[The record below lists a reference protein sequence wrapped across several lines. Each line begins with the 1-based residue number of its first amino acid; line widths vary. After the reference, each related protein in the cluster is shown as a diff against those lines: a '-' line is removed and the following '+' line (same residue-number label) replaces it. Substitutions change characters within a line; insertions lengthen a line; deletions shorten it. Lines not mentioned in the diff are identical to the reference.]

1 MNTNINPATS
11 SSAESQRT
19 PRKIANNVL
28 SWATDLD
35 PKTIEQ
41 AQRSASLPFIPGHVA
56 LMPDAHFG
64 YGATVGSVIPTKG
77 AVIPSAVGVDI
88 GCGMI
93 AARLNLSAGDLPDDL
108 QKLHSM
114 IARDVPAG
122 VGQGHDQSD
131 AFDAMPDLPATHGE
145 KYWTGK
151 MANKAAKQFGSLGS
165 GNHFVEVCLD
175 ELDRVWIVLHSGSRG
190 VGNMLANIHIDGARG
205 VMKQM
210 FIDLPDPDLA
220 YLVEGTPAFDAYIT
234 DMLWAQDY
242 AMGNRQRMLRLVFA
256 AVARFLDR
264 PAGEPAKIIDEI
276 NCHHNFTERE
286 HHSFPSGGADVWL
299 TRKGAIRARE
309 GDRGV
314 IPGSMGAQ
322 SFVVS
327 GKGAAS
333 SYQSCSHGAG
343 RRMSRAAARRNLDVE
358 TFEAVMAD
366 KAWNGKGRHGTSKM
380 LIDEDPRAY
389 KDIGEVMANQAD
401 LVTIDHELRQILNYK
416 GT

>member
-1 MNTNINPATS
+1 MNAPTTPN
-11 SSAESQRT
+11 T
-19 PRKIANNVL
+19 PRKLAKNVL

-35 PKTIEQ
+35 DKTLEQ
-41 AQRSASLPFIPGHVA
+41 AERSASLPFIPGHVA
-56 LMPDAHFG
+56 LMPDAHYG

-93 AARLNLSAGDLPDDL
+93 AARLNLTAGDLPDDL
-108 QKLHSM
+108 QNLHSM

-122 VGQGHDQSD
+122 VGQGHDD
-131 AFDAMPDLPATHGE
+131 GGAFDAMPDLPATSGE

-151 MANKAAKQFGSLGS
+151 LAARAERQFGSLGS

-175 ELDRVWIVLHSGSRG
+175 EDDRVWIVLHSGSRG
-190 VGNMLANIHIDGARG
+190 VGNILANIHIDGAKG
-205 VMKQM
+205 LMKQM
-210 FIDLPDPDLA
+210 FIELPDPDLA
-220 YLVEGTPAFDAYIT
+220 YLVEGTAAFDHYIA

-242 AMGNRQRMLRLVFA
+242 AMGNRQRMLDLVFA
-256 AVARFLDR
+256 AVGKFLGR
-264 PAGEPAKIIDEI
+264 PAEEPVEIVDQI

-286 HHSFPSGGADVWL
+286 NHTVGGRNQNVWL
-299 TRKGAIRARE
+299 TRKGAIRARV

-327 GKGAAS
+327 GRGAES

-343 RRMSRAAARRNLDVE
+343 RRMSRAKARRELDVE
-358 TFEAVMAD
+358 TLDSVMAD
-366 KAWNGKGRHGTSKM
+366 KAWNGKVRRGAAKL

>member
-1 MNTNINPATS
+1 MNINNDAQIDPTTGPN
-11 SSAESQRT
+11 QRT
-19 PRKIANNVL
+19 PRKIADRVL

-35 PKTIEQ
+35 EQTIAQ
-41 AQRSASLPFIPGHVA
+41 AERSASLPFVAGHVA

-77 AVIPSAVGVDI
+77 AIIPSAVGVDI

-93 AARLNLSAGDLPDDL
+93 AAQLNLSAGDLPDDL

-114 IARDVPAG
+114 IARAVPAG
-122 VGQGHDQSD
+122 VGQGHDRSD

-145 KYWTGK
+145 KYWTAK
-151 MANKAAKQFGSLGS
+151 LANKAAKQFGSLGS
-165 GNHFVEVCLD
+165 GNHFVEICLD
-175 ELDRVWIVLHSGSRG
+175 EADRVWIVLHSGSRG
-190 VGNMLANIHIDGARG
+190 VGNMLANIHIDGAKG
-205 VMKQM
+205 LMKQM

-220 YLVEGTPAFDAYIT
+220 YLVEGTTDFDNYIA

-242 AMGNRQRMLRLVFA
+242 AMGNRQRMLDLVFA
-256 AVARFLDR
+256 AVAKFLWR
-264 PAGEPAKIIDEI
+264 PADDAVEIVDQI

-286 HHSFPSGGADVWL
+286 QHGGQSVWL
-299 TRKGAIRARE
+299 TRKGAIRARI

-322 SFVVS
+322 SFIVS
-327 GKGAAS
+327 GKGVAS
-333 SYQSCSHGAG
+333 SYHSCSHGAG

-358 TFEAVMAD
+358 TFEATMAE
-366 KAWNGKGRHGTSKM
+366 KAWNGKGRHGSAKM
-380 LIDEDPRAY
+380 LLDEDPRAY
-389 KDIGEVMANQAD
+389 KDIGEVMANQSD